1 MVYLE
6 ETMPYSF
13 HSSQK
18 TSLKLDESPIPR
30 KNSQL
35 LLARSVDSSQS
46 QKTMI
51 DQTER
56 SQKPESSRSRYRM
69 LSPRVRLLSIMMLQI
84 WSVLMLRTSLMEENG
99 LWLSEQVAQYPSMD
113 FNAKEEDL
121 FLQTGL
127 SRGDAVWVDRPM
139 HKSAPFRQDWL
150 IQPRVFTRWSHGSLP
165 CLDAG
170 ADWRH
175 DSSPTSNGL
184 LYTKCF
190 KTGSSTGAGIH
201 LRIARNEAKRQE
213 RQTPIC
219 KARFGHTMAHKQF
232 AQRKRDLSFLWSL
245 VRDPV
250 DRLVS
255 FFFHM
260 KVSRRHIAPT
270 YKNFVNF
277 LGEEFAGNQK
287 KLNSSDSTY
296 SHYAERL
303 SVQSLKDFG
312 QDPLQFL
319 QNVMEEYDFIGV
331 AEVRTIATNFAG
343 QAIRQYSHNHVMLS
357 LQLSAWMNPQWHFQC
372 FWEFHLVMCCT
383 CLQRATA
390 ASMPEATMENV
401 ITWYQPKKLH
411 QCESYSN
418 LPLFWRWWNGTERS
432 INLWM
437 RAWTWQL
444 TTWAKIC
451 SGQILQSSR
460 MPWSVAKKSV

>member
-1 MVYLE
+1 
-6 ETMPYSF
+6 
-13 HSSQK
+13 
-18 TSLKLDESPIPR
+18 
-30 KNSQL
+30 
-35 LLARSVDSSQS
+35 
-46 QKTMI
+46 MI
-51 DQTER
+51 DQRER

-121 FLQTGL
+121 FLETGL

-175 DSSPTSNGL
+175 DSSPTSDGL

-232 AQRKRDLSFLWSL
+232 AQRKRDHSFLWSL

-303 SVQSLKDFG
+303 SVQSFETFG
-312 QDPLQFL
+312 EDPLQFL

-331 AEVRTIATNFAG
+331 TEVRALATHILPGRQSANILTITLFG
-343 QAIRQYSHNHVMLS
+343 YFQIRE
-357 LQLSAWMNPQWHFQC
+357 WMNPLWHFQC
-372 FWEFHLVMCCT
+372 FWEFHLVTRCIC
-383 CLQRATA
+383 QRRATA
-390 ASMPEATMENV
+390 ASMPEATMENA
-401 ITWYQPKKLH
+401 ITWYRLKSLH
-411 QCESYSN
+411 QCKSYSN
-418 LPLFWRWWNGTERS
+418 LPLF
-432 INLWM
+432 
-437 RAWTWQL
+437 
-444 TTWAKIC
+444 
-451 SGQILQSSR
+451 
-460 MPWSVAKKSV
+460 